1 MDKRNEVVVTELP
14 QKMTGRPYL
23 LGDILDEHVRKYL
36 HFLRDKGAVIS
47 TDIVMSCAQGI
58 IKNEDARLL
67 ASNSGPIVLTKSW
80 GKSLLQRMGF
90 VKRRASTSAKV
101 SLPHFESLKTQFLLD
116 VMVNVQMDEIPNE
129 LIINWDQTAINYIP
143 SGSWTM
149 AKSGSQRVEIVANDD
164 KRQITA
170 AVFAGTLTGDFL
182 PPQLIYQGTTNRCLP
197 KVSFPGDWNVT
208 CTANH
213 WSNEETMKLYLT
225 EILILYVTRKR
236 NELKLAE
243 NHRALVIF
251 DQFKGQVTASIFTLL
266 EENNITIVLVP
277 ENCTDRLQPL
287 VNKPAKSFLRSKFQD
302 WYADKVCQQLVNQEE
317 STVDLRLSVVKPLA
331 AKWMIQFFDY
341 IKTKPEIVING
352 FSGAGIVSML
362 HTFSFCS
369 NNLQ

>member
-1 MDKRNEVVVTELP
+1 MPGN
-14 QKMTGRPYL
+14 G
-23 LGDILDEHVRKYL
+23 
-36 HFLRDKGAVIS
+36 
-47 TDIVMSCAQGI
+47 
-58 IKNEDARLL
+58 
-67 ASNSGPIVLTKSW
+67 GPIVLTKSW

-90 VKRRASTSAKV
+90 VKCRASTSAKV

-129 LIINWDQTAINYIP
+129 LIINWDQTAINYVP

-149 AKSGSQRVEIVANDD
+149 AKAGSQRVEIVANDD
-164 KRQITA
+164 KRQIT

-213 WSNEETMKLYLT
+213 WSNEESMKLYLT
-225 EILILYVTRKR
+225 EILILYVTCKR

-277 ENCTDRLQPL
+277 ANCTDRLQPL
-287 VNKPAKSFLRSKFQD
+287 DISVNKPAKSFLRSKLQD
-302 WYADKVCQQLVNQEE
+302 WYADKVCQQLINQEE

-362 HTFSFCS
+362 HTCM
-369 NNLQ
+369 